1 VRSQLKPTAFSPYRN
16 FDWPTFCKA
25 TAGAAIVLLLIVLVP
40 QKFAQQ
46 ARLENTRSTI
56 ASIGRMAASVV
67 DGDLHRQLI
76 QHYSAELYGKV
87 LEPLVDLHSANPD
100 IFYLYTMVEKDGVA
114 HFVTDTAASSDLKT
128 PHKLR
133 PSAYMEKFESVDSA
147 NDWLKQIALGRTYVT
162 PTFEEDD
169 YGTFLTAHAPIYD
182 GTGKHAGFVGVDF
195 DVGYFL
201 KRERRFNVIAT
212 SSIVAALILAAAIGV
227 GAAMYQ
233 ASVKRRISELYDSS
247 IRDGLTGLFNR
258 RGAIEL
264 YREATQRPNFRGALL
279 LIDIDSLR
287 LVNDQHGH
295 TYGDVVVARTATAI
309 REALQPG
316 SYAARLGGDEFM
328 VLADVPSAEDALM
341 LANAVV
347 ENLRNTIRLGT
358 ITFTVSIGI
367 AGVDG
372 EMSFSQSYRRAA
384 KALQDARLSS
394 SSRIVMF
401 NPLETAS

>member
-1 VRSQLKPTAFSPYRN
+1 MKLSPSVFKPHRP
-16 FDWPTFCKA
+16 FDWSTFFKA
-25 TAGAAIVLLLIVLVP
+25 TAGAGIVLLLVVLVP

-56 ASIGRMAASVV
+56 ASMGRMAASVV
-67 DGDLHRQLI
+67 DGNQHRQLI
-76 QHYSAELYGKV
+76 QHYSPELYTKV
-87 LEPLVDLHSANPD
+87 VEPLVRLHSANPD

-114 HFVTDTAASSDLKT
+114 HFVTDTAASSDLRT

-133 PSAYMEKFESVDSA
+133 PSAYMEEFEPSDEA
-147 NDWLKQIALGRTYVT
+147 KDDWLEQIASGLTYVT
-162 PTFEEDD
+162 PSFEEDD

-182 GTGKHAGFVGVDF
+182 GKGKHAGFVGVDF

-201 KRERRFNVIAT
+201 KRERKFNVIAT
-212 SSIVAALILAAAIGV
+212 ASIVAALLLAAAIGA
-227 GAAMYQ
+227 GASMYQ
-233 ASVKRRISELYDSS
+233 SSVRRRISELYDSS

-328 VLADVPSAEDALM
+328 VLADVPSAEDGFM

-367 AGVDG
+367 AGVDA
-372 EMSFSQSYRRAA
+372 EMSFTQSYRRAA
-384 KALQDARLSS
+384 KALQDARLSL
-394 SSRIVMF
+394 SSRIVIF

>member
-1 VRSQLKPTAFSPYRN
+1 MKLSPSAFNPHRH
-16 FDWPTFCKA
+16 FDWSTFFKA
-25 TAGAAIVLLLIVLVP
+25 TAGAGILLLLIVLVP

-56 ASIGRMAASVV
+56 ASMGRMAASVV

-76 QHYSAELYGKV
+76 QHYSPELYSKV
-87 LEPLVDLHSANPD
+87 VEPLVRLHSANPD
-100 IFYLYTMVEKDGVA
+100 IFYLYTMVEKDGAA
-114 HFVTDTAASSDLKT
+114 HFVTDTATSPDLRT

-133 PSAYMEKFESVDSA
+133 PSAYMEEFESRDA
-147 NDWLKQIALGRTYVT
+147 AKNDWLEQISSGRTYVT

-182 GTGKHAGFVGVDF
+182 GRGKPAGFVGVDF

-227 GAAMYQ
+227 GASMYQ

-264 YREATQRPNFRGALL
+264 YREATHRPNFRGALL

-309 REALQPG
+309 REALHKG
-316 SYAARLGGDEFM
+316 SCAARLGGDEFM
-328 VLADVPSAEDALM
+328 VLADVPSAEDAVM
-341 LANAVV
+341 LANTVV
-347 ENLRNTIRLGT
+347 ENLRNTMRLGT
-358 ITFTVSIGI
+358 ITFSVSIGI
-367 AGVDG
+367 AVVDE
-372 EMSFSQSYRRAA
+372 EMLFSQSYRRAA
-384 KALQDARLSS
+384 KALQAARLSS
-394 SSRIVMF
+394 SSRIVVF
-401 NPLETAS
+401 DPLETAS

>member
-1 VRSQLKPTAFSPYRN
+1 VQLSPSAFNRH
-16 FDWPTFCKA
+16 FDWSTFFKA
-25 TAGAAIVLLLIVLVP
+25 TAGAGIVLLLIVLVP

-56 ASIGRMAASVV
+56 ASMGRMAASVV

-76 QHYSAELYGKV
+76 QHYSPELYSKV
-87 LEPLVDLHSANPD
+87 VEPLVRLHSANPD
-100 IFYLYTMVEKDGVA
+100 IFYLYTMVEEDGVA
-114 HFVTDTAASSDLKT
+114 HFVTDTAASPDLRT

-133 PSAYMEKFESVDSA
+133 PSAYMEEFEPSDA
-147 NDWLKQIALGRTYVT
+147 AKDDWLEQISSGRTYVT

-182 GTGKHAGFVGVDF
+182 GEGKHAGFVGVDF

-227 GAAMYQ
+227 GASMYQ
-233 ASVKRRISELYDSS
+233 ASVQRRISELYDSS

-264 YREATQRPNFRGALL
+264 FREATHRAKFDGAFI

-287 LVNDQHGH
+287 LVNDLHGH
-295 TYGDVVVARTATAI
+295 AYGDVVVARTATAV

-316 SYAARLGGDEFM
+316 SIAARLGGDEFM
-328 VLADVPSAEDALM
+328 VLAEMPFAGDAIK
-341 LANAVV
+341 LANAILK
-347 ENLRNTIRLGT
+347 NLRQCMRLGT
-358 ITFTVSIGI
+358 INFSVSIGI
-367 AGVDG
+367 ALVDQG
-372 EMSFSQSYRRAA
+372 MSFSESHRRAA
-384 KALQDARLSS
+384 KALQEARSS
-394 SSRIVMF
+394 SSGRVFVF
-401 NPLETAS
+401 NPLEPAT

>member
-1 VRSQLKPTAFSPYRN
+1 MKLSPSAFNQQRH
-16 FDWPTFCKA
+16 FDWLTFFKA
-25 TAGAAIVLLLIVLVP
+25 TAGSAIVLLLIVLVP

-56 ASIGRMAASVV
+56 ASIGQMAASVV
-67 DGDLHRQLI
+67 DGDLHGQLI
-76 QHYSAELYGKV
+76 QRNSPELYSKV
-87 LEPLVDLHSANPD
+87 VEPLVRLHSANPD
-100 IFYLYTMVEKDGVA
+100 IFYLYTMVEKNGVA
-114 HFVTDTAASSDLKT
+114 HFVTDTAASPDLKT

-133 PSAYMEKFESVDSA
+133 PSGYMDAFEPSDEA
-147 NDWLKQIALGRTYVT
+147 KDDWLEQIASGRTYVT

-212 SSIVAALILAAAIGV
+212 SSIIAALILAAAIGV
-227 GAAMYQ
+227 GASMYQ
-233 ASVKRRISELYDSS
+233 ASVRRRISELYDSS

-264 YREATQRPNFRGALL
+264 YRVATHRPNFRGALL

-295 TYGDVVVARTATAI
+295 TYGDVVVAQTATAI
-309 REALQPG
+309 RGALQPG

-328 VLADVPSAEDALM
+328 MLADVPSAEDAVK
-341 LANAVV
+341 LANTVV
-347 ENLRNTIRLGT
+347 ENLRNSVRLGT
-358 ITFTVSIGI
+358 ITSSVSIGI
-367 AGVDG
+367 AVVDA

-394 SSRIVMF
+394 SSRIVVF
-401 NPLETAS
+401 DPLQTAS